1 MVTAFSKC
9 LRSTNQK
16 FSHKILGKVM
26 KFQPLTV
33 FKLCTKKTLGGGGGH
48 KVTPGS
54 DGVKVDAHAINFD
67 KNFRNRKEAREIV
80 MTGVD
85 LF

>member
-1 MVTAFSKC
+1 M
-9 LRSTNQK
+9 
-16 FSHKILGKVM
+16 H
-26 KFQPLTV
+26 
-33 FKLCTKKTLGGGGGH
+33 KKTLGGGGGGH